1 MILATSVHFPFKS
14 SPTSFRVWAGSR
26 LAALAIGL
34 CLVWA
39 LSLLEPLQSPI
50 DPPAITGVILAP
62 LEPVED
68 RPKIIPP
75 PPEPILKHQDQAKL
89 APTKSP
95 EAAVLKSPASPI
107 TDRPTPQVVPRSS
120 NSAPQAVT
128 GAPVNQS
135 PPRIAT
141 APSSAKSPSSSSGS
155 ATAPSTPAPRLG
167 ASTMTLLRARECARL
182 DIRDRP
188 ADCPPNDEL
197 KRLLAI
203 ERGPQYRPENAEAFS
218 RNEQLWRGVPPPC
231 LKDGEN
237 FKVSGTGACVRIGTP
252 PSRVRTVRE
261 ICEARGLGGC
271 ADAPS
276 QAAVNAA
283 VELVRRQEAAK
294 AVKP

>member
-1 MILATSVHFPFKS
+1 MILATSVRFPFKS

-26 LAALAIGL
+26 LAALVIGL

-50 DPPAITGVILAP
+50 DPPAITGVTLAP
-62 LEPVED
+62 LEVDED
-68 RPKIIPP
+68 RPKTIPP
-75 PPEPILKHQDQAKL
+75 PPEQILKRQDQASPQ
-89 APTKSP
+89 PTTSP
-95 EAAVLKSPASPI
+95 EAALKTRPSPI
-107 TDRPTPQVVPRSS
+107 TDRPTPQVAPSS
-120 NSAPQAVT
+120 ANTARQAVTSAPQ
-128 GAPVNQS
+128 NSS

-141 APSSAKSPSSSSGS
+141 APSSLRSPSASQG
-155 ATAPSTPAPRLG
+155 TPPTQGQRLG
-167 ASTMTLLRARECARL
+167 TGTLALLRARECARL

-197 KRLLAI
+197 KRLLAV
-203 ERGPQYRPENAEAFS
+203 ERGPQYRPENAEASS

-231 LKDGEN
+231 LDDGEN
-237 FKVSGTGACVRIGTP
+237 FKVTGTGACVRIGTT

-276 QAAVNAA
+276 QASINAA
-283 VELVRRQEAAK
+283 VEQVRRQETAK
-294 AVKP
+294 TAKP

>member
-1 MILATSVHFPFKS
+1 MILAASVHFPFKS
-14 SPTSFRVWAGSR
+14 SATSFRVWAGSR
-26 LAALAIGL
+26 FAALIVGL

-50 DPPAITGVILAP
+50 DPPAITSVILAP
-62 LEPVED
+62 LELDED

-75 PPEPILKHQDQAKL
+75 PPEQILKRQDQASPQ
-89 APTKSP
+89 PTTSP
-95 EAAVLKSPASPI
+95 EAAALKTRPSPI
-107 TDRPTPQVVPRSS
+107 TDRPTPRVTPSS
-120 NSAPQAVT
+120 ANTARQAVAN
-128 GAPVNQS
+128 APLNPS

-141 APSSAKSPSSSSGS
+141 APSSPRSPSASPG
-155 ATAPSTPAPRLG
+155 TPPTQGQRLG
-167 ASTMTLLRARECARL
+167 TGTLALLRARECARL

-197 KRLLAI
+197 KRLLAV
-203 ERGPQYRPENAEAFS
+203 EHGPQYRPENAEAFS

-231 LKDGEN
+231 LDDGEN
-237 FKVSGTGACVRIGTP
+237 LKVSGTRACVRIGTP

-276 QAAVNAA
+276 QASINAA
-283 VELVRRQEAAK
+283 VEQVRRQETAK
-294 AVKP
+294 TAKP

>member
-1 MILATSVHFPFKS
+1 MIVVASVHFPFKS

-26 LAALAIGL
+26 LAAFVLGL

-39 LSLLEPLQSPI
+39 LSLLEPMQSSI
-50 DPPAITGVILAP
+50 DPPAITGVTLAP
-62 LEPVED
+62 LELDVD

-75 PPEPILKHQDQAKL
+75 PPEPILKRQDQAKP
-89 APTKSP
+89 AQTKSP
-95 EAAVLKSPASPI
+95 EAAAPKAGPSPVA
-107 TDRPTPQVVPRSS
+107 DRPTPRVAPLSTNAAPQTAT
-120 NSAPQAVT
+120 SAPPKPAT
-128 GAPVNQS
+128 
-135 PPRIAT
+135 PRIAT
-141 APSSAKSPSSSSGS
+141 APSSSNSSSGS
-155 ATAPSTPAPRLG
+155 SGAPSTQTPRLG
-167 ASTMTLLRARECARL
+167 ASTMTVLRARECARL

-188 ADCPPNDEL
+188 AECPPNEEL

-237 FKVSGTGACVRIGTP
+237 FKVSGTGACVRVGTP

-271 ADAPS
+271 VDAPS

-283 VELVRRQEAAK
+283 VEQVRRQEAAK
-294 AVKP
+294 PAKP